1 MDETIEVVG
10 TGSAWAPANA
20 ARVSMTL
27 EVVGDHIGAAL
38 RTLDDVSGQVS
49 DALRQAGATDRQIT
63 TSGLAV
69 RVSRDH
75 EGRQVPGFTAEHR
88 LSLVV
93 GDLDEVGGLV
103 QAAVKAAGSWVRL
116 DNVQLSLDDDGS
128 LEAKARSRAFDDAQA
143 RAADLA
149 RLAGVELG
157 QVVRLSEVVGAGS
170 PRPMELSRA
179 SMPLEAG
186 EHTVNVALQAT
197 FAIKRT

>member
-103 QAAVKAAGSWVRL
+103 QAAVKAAG
-116 DNVQLSLDDDGS
+116 
-128 LEAKARSRAFDDAQA
+128 
-143 RAADLA
+143 
-149 RLAGVELG
+149 
-157 QVVRLSEVVGAGS
+157 
-170 PRPMELSRA
+170 
-179 SMPLEAG
+179 
-186 EHTVNVALQAT
+186 
-197 FAIKRT
+197 